1 MTVLPFTAGLADKFA
16 FHLFDRFADRLTIG
30 HLRTPDIRL
39 DAKLTLHAVDD
50 NLQMQ
55 FAHPE
60 TIVWPDSSSVCRRN
74 DGSSAASRCSA
85 IPIFS

>member
-1 MTVLPFTAGLADKFA
+1 MTVLPFTAGLANKLA
-16 FHLFDRFADRLTIG
+16 FHLFDRFADRLAIG

-55 FAHPE
+55 LAHPG
-60 TIVWPDSSSVCRRN
+60 N
-74 DGSSAASRCSA
+74 DRLA
-85 IPIFS
+85 